1 MDNPHFE
8 VILIYNTLKRGD
20 AMQEFN
26 IGEIISN
33 ALEFKGISQKEA
45 AILLE
50 IPYSTFNNYVRNQ
63 REPDFNTLIKIFSF
77 LEIDMNRTFGLK
89 PSNDYQLNSDEIKM
103 IKLYRSY
110 TTTEQGK
117 LLSFVDN
124 FIALLNN
131 K

>member
-1 MDNPHFE
+1 
-8 VILIYNTLKRGD
+8 
-20 AMQEFN
+20 MQEFN
-26 IGEIISN
+26 IGEIISS

-45 AILLE
+45 AVLLE

-63 REPDFNTLIKIFSF
+63 REPDFNTLIKIFHF
-77 LEIDMNRTFGLK
+77 LEIDMNRTFGLE
-89 PSNDYQLNSDEIKM
+89 PSEEYNLNSDEAKI

-110 TTTEQGK
+110 STNEQGS
-117 LLSFVDN
+117 LLMFIEN

>member
-1 MDNPHFE
+1 
-8 VILIYNTLKRGD
+8 
-20 AMQEFN
+20 MQEFN